1 MHLTYKNLSFEI
13 PELVELLPNNKE
25 ISQLS
30 TWKISNNKL
39 LISSSCNEIVA
50 NWVNATLT
58 ISIDPVLNH
67 NKYDEC
73 RKYYES
79 AWFVFE
85 FNSGVVTNKYIKIK
99 PKSNRFNDKLFAD
112 KLISPKN
119 KSFTD
124 SLYNN
129 IKYLLKEEY
138 ENFTETPSL
147 LLIKELVT
155 SIRNKYLYNRSKPS
169 FDYFQKGHTMLD
181 LLFFELSMTV
191 GSNFIF
197 LYSTGGLNEKYQELL
212 RLYFLHISTLVETSN
227 KIYLNNNNKYYYK
240 SYKLDVEFVKWAILN
255 LKWFVL
261 SPTFFSTPTIIEQT
275 ISLEKIRDVFFEYEL
290 INNSIEP
297 LKVFTRDEVQLNY
310 KKINLKYNFEEKK
323 LIYKPTDK
331 RLLFDILLNDTEE
344 INNDLLDKI
353 EYNTDKNLL
362 TYKEEKQDEDYDDY
376 DYENYNSSNN
386 WLRDAAGTDDPETM
400 NDVYWNLD

>member
-73 RKYYES
+73 WKYYES

-155 SIRNKYLYNRSKPS
+155 SIRNKYLCNRCIPT
-169 FDYFQKGHTMLD
+169 FDYFQ
-181 LLFFELSMTV
+181 
-191 GSNFIF
+191 
-197 LYSTGGLNEKYQELL
+197 
-212 RLYFLHISTLVETSN
+212 
-227 KIYLNNNNKYYYK
+227 
-240 SYKLDVEFVKWAILN
+240 
-255 LKWFVL
+255 
-261 SPTFFSTPTIIEQT
+261 
-275 ISLEKIRDVFFEYEL
+275 
-290 INNSIEP
+290 
-297 LKVFTRDEVQLNY
+297 
-310 KKINLKYNFEEKK
+310 
-323 LIYKPTDK
+323 
-331 RLLFDILLNDTEE
+331 
-344 INNDLLDKI
+344 
-353 EYNTDKNLL
+353 
-362 TYKEEKQDEDYDDY
+362 
-376 DYENYNSSNN
+376 
-386 WLRDAAGTDDPETM
+386 
-400 NDVYWNLD
+400 